1 MSATIIKILNSGT
14 SGSPSALATGE
25 LAYSYLSGT
34 LINGGDR
41 LYIGT
46 GTETAGEAANIEV
59 IGGKYFTDMLD
70 HTKGTLTANSAL
82 IVDANGKIDIL
93 NVDNITLDGNTISS
107 TDTNGNII
115 LDPDG
120 TGLVQVSSNLYVT
133 GDLDIDG
140 ALGLGTDLTIGG
152 TLTVV
157 GITDLQDQVTAASL
171 NVTDLTSGRVVYVST
186 NGELVDSDQLKFN
199 GSTLVVGYDS
209 AGPANRLE
217 IDATTGDLTTI
228 GDVSVGGTLGV
239 TGETTLASAI
249 ISDLTDNRILIAG
262 TAGAVEDDANLTFN
276 GTTLNVGAG
285 NFTVTVASG
294 NTGIAG
300 TLGVTGEATLASAT
314 VSDLTATRLVFAG
327 TAGSLVDSADLA
339 FITGTSTLNLTG
351 QLNVDNVR
359 VDGNTISISDT
370 DGDLTLTPNGAGVL
384 IVNSTQYM
392 KIPVGTLA
400 QRPVGVAGA
409 IRYNTTD
416 NRFEGFASGNWTGL
430 GGVIDVDQN
439 TYIIAETSPGANNN
453 DLEFYTDGV
462 KRMNLDENGLV
473 FTDTSIPL
481 EVGDIKIEG
490 TTISTMSGGT
500 MYLEPSPIGPA
511 GTVVIEGNLQVN
523 GTTTTINSTEV
534 TIDDPVF
541 VLGGDTAPVAD
552 DNKDRGIAFQYH
564 DGAAAKLGFFGWDDS
579 EGRFTFIADATDNST
594 VFSGFASDV
603 AFGNALLDSI
613 TISSGNFTTN
623 GVMYTDAN
631 GDVNFSASTTEGHVL
646 QINASG
652 VPVFGIIDCGTY

>member
-1 MSATIIKILNSGT
+1 
-14 SGSPSALATGE
+14 
-25 LAYSYLSGT
+25 
-34 LINGGDR
+34 
-41 LYIGT
+41 
-46 GTETAGEAANIEV
+46 
-59 IGGKYFTDMLD
+59 
-70 HTKGTLTANSAL
+70 
-82 IVDANGKIDIL
+82 
-93 NVDNITLDGNTISS
+93 
-107 TDTNGNII
+107 
-115 LDPDG
+115 
-120 TGLVQVSSNLYVT
+120 
-133 GDLDIDG
+133 
-140 ALGLGTDLTIGG
+140 
-152 TLTVV
+152 
-157 GITDLQDQVTAASL
+157 
-171 NVTDLTSGRVVYVST
+171 
-186 NGELVDSDQLKFN
+186 
-199 GSTLVVGYDS
+199 
-209 AGPANRLE
+209 
-217 IDATTGDLTTI
+217 
-228 GDVSVGGTLGV
+228 
-239 TGETTLASAI
+239 
-249 ISDLTDNRILIAG
+249 
-262 TAGAVEDDANLTFN
+262 
-276 GTTLNVGAG
+276 LNVGAG

-631 GDVNFSASTTEGHVL
+631 GDINFSASTTEGHVL